1 MSETSTEGQALS
13 TEEVFQIGDVTPAPT
28 TPVGDLQGHADNG
41 SDDGDDDQGQDG
53 SADSGDDWSDLEG
66 GGDQGEED
74 GDEDDQEAAQAKPD
88 HKVPISRLQKEVA
101 KRRALER
108 ELAELRSGGQPAQP
122 KPEDQAR
129 QPAPAAQESIIP
141 PNVDQIDAYVRQH
154 DQTLAQLE
162 AKVAE
167 IEANPD
173 RYSQLEYTKALA
185 AASER
190 KLAGRQI
197 VAAQIAEQERAQ
209 IQAQHQTQAEY
220 AGKLL
225 ANYST
230 AMDSSTIPGIQDAR
244 KRFEA
249 HAPKLLPP
257 HVREA
262 ILSSDEPDVFVAALA
277 SDRKLFNEFSTA
289 PNSPATFLKLAKVAG
304 AFRAKVGDENA
315 TRSPAPPVQAPR
327 IDQVRRKSEN
337 SSSSPYDS
345 EGRFVMTPDRLAQM
359 RKNRR

>member
-1 MSETSTEGQALS
+1 MSETNTEGQALS
-13 TEEVFQIGDVTPAPT
+13 TDDVFQIGDVTPAPNA
-28 TPVGDLQGHADNG
+28 PAGDLPAPIG
-41 SDDGDDDQGQDG
+41 SDDDGDDGQGQDG
-53 SADSGDDWSDLEG
+53 AGEGSDDWSDLEG
-66 GGDQGEED
+66 GEKAGDSDDEDEDED
-74 GDEDDQEAAQAKPD
+74 GQDVEKAKPD

-108 ELAELRSGGQPAQP
+108 EVAELRAGAGQH
-122 KPEDQAR
+122 
-129 QPAPAAQESIIP
+129 PAPKQDAQAPAVPESIIP

-154 DQTLAQLE
+154 DKVLGELE

-167 IEANPD
+167 IEANPEK
-173 RYSQLEYTKALA
+173 YSQLEYTKALA

-190 KLAGRQI
+190 KLTGRQI
-197 VAAQIAEQERAQ
+197 VASQIAEQERAQ
-209 IQAQHQTQAEY
+209 AQAQQQTHAEY

-225 ANYST
+225 ANYSK
-230 AMDSSTIPGIQDAR
+230 ALDASTIPGIQEAR
-244 KRFEA
+244 KRFET

-289 PNSPATFLKLAKVAG
+289 PNSPATFFKLAKVAG
-304 AFRAKVGDENA
+304 AFRAKASDETAARN
-315 TRSPAPPVQAPR
+315 PAQPVQAPR

-337 SSSSPYDS
+337 SASSPYDS